1 MKRLLALLVTL
12 TTLAPFAMAKGDK
25 PEPRRHSVAIEDLK
39 YKPAETVVAPGDT
52 VVWTNNDDREHTV
65 TASDGSFKSG
75 RMGSGKSYEHTFTR
89 PGRYPYGD
97 DFFGRMAGVIV
108 VKEGK

>member
-12 TTLAPFAMAKGDK
+12 TTFAAFAPVATAKGEK
-25 PEPRRHSVAIEDLK
+25 PEPRRHSVSIEDLK
-39 YKPAETVVAPGDT
+39 YKPAETVIAAGET

-65 TASDGSFKSG
+65 TAADGSFKSG
-75 RMGSGKSYEHTFTR
+75 RMGSGKTYEHTFTR
-89 PGRYPYGD
+89 PGRYLYGD

-108 VKEGK
+108 VK